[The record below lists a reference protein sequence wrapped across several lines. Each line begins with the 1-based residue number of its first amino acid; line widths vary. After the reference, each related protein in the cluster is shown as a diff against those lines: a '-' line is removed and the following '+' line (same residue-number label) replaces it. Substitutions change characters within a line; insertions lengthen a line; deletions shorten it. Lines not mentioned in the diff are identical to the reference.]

1 MECRT
6 VNVVGLGGS
15 MAEVSRSAAALR
27 IVLEGAQ
34 EAGAS
39 TAALEIANLN
49 LPMYTPEDGEPPESA
64 RRLAD
69 AVYEADGLVWSS
81 PMYHG
86 TVSGSFKN
94 ALDWLQLLSDRD
106 PPYLAN
112 KVVGL
117 VSTAGG
123 VQGLQAVNTMEFVVR
138 ALRGWAVPLVIP
150 VPRAWQA
157 FDDQGRALDPGVDQ
171 QLRELG
177 AEVTKA
183 SRQFRSHGFCDYSTP

>member
-15 MAEVSRSAAALR
+15 MAEGSRSAAALR

-39 TAALEIANLN
+39 TAGLEISKLN
-49 LPMYTPEDGEPPESA
+49 LPMYIPGDGEPPESA

-106 PPYLAN
+106 PPFLAN

-157 FDDQGRALDPGVDQ
+157 FDDQGRALDPGMDQ

>member
-1 MECRT
+1 MESTT

-15 MAEVSRSAAALR
+15 MAEGSRSAAALR

-34 EAGAS
+34 KAGAR
-39 TAALEIANLN
+39 TEALEIAKLN
-49 LPMYTPEDGEPPESA
+49 LPMYAPGDSEPPESA

>member
-1 MECRT
+1 MNDRA
-6 VNVVGLGGS
+6 VKVVALGGS
-15 MAEVSRSAAALR
+15 MAKASRSAAALK

-34 EAGAS
+34 ESGAETEAFEVAS
-39 TAALEIANLN
+39 LN
-49 LPMYTPEDGEPPESA
+49 LPMYVPEDEAPESA

-69 AVYEADGLVWSS
+69 AVYEADGVVWSS

-94 ALDWLQLLSDRD
+94 ALDWLQLLGDRD

-150 VPRAWQA
+150 VPRAWEA
-157 FDDQGRALDPGVDQ
+157 FDDQGRALDAGIDK

-177 AEVTKA
+177 AEVAKA
-183 SRQFRSHGFCDYSTP
+183 SRQLKSHGFCDYSTP

>member
-15 MAEVSRSAAALR
+15 MAEGSRSAAALR

-39 TAALEIANLN
+39 TAGLEISKLK
-49 LPMYTPEDGEPPESA
+49 LPMYTPGDGEPPESA

-106 PPYLAN
+106 PPFLAN

-138 ALRGWAVPLVIP
+138 ALRGWAVPLVIL

-157 FDDQGRALDPGVDQ
+157 FDDQGRALDSGLDQ

>member
-15 MAEVSRSAAALR
+15 MAEGSRSAAALR

-39 TAALEIANLN
+39 TAGLEISKLN
-49 LPMYTPEDGEPPESA
+49 LPMYTPGDGEPPESA

-106 PPYLAN
+106 PPFLAN

-157 FDDQGRALDPGVDQ
+157 FDDQGRALDPGMDQ